1 MQHYTSIK
9 LKPFETWGNE
19 GEAKTQALL
28 RLLRRGDGSDRAH
41 CDRRRE
47 GRLGNPLD
55 NEGPDHLGV
64 VPAL

>member
-1 MQHYTSIK
+1 MGK
-9 LKPFETWGNE
+9 RRGGKN
-19 GEAKTQALL
+19 QALL